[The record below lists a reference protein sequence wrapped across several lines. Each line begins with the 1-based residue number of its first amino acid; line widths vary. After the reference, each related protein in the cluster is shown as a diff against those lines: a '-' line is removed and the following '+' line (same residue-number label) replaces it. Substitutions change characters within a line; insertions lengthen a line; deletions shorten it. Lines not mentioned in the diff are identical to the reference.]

1 MTAGSVETREAKL
14 ASPSSATVVSW
25 NMGTEQRGESN
36 REGAVTNN
44 RIFTA

>member
-25 NMGTEQRGESN
+25 NMGTEQRRES
-36 REGAVTNN
+36 EGAVTNK